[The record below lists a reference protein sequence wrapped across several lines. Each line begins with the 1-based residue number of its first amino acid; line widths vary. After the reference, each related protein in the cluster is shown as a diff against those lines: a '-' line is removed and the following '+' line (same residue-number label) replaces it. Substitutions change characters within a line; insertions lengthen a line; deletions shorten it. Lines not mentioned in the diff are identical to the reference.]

1 MSSTTRTR
9 KAPAAVEGSGKGE
22 DVDVGSTTRIDAL
35 DRPPHTPI
43 ANVIQF
49 FHRSMKRNE
58 QSLPEYQKMYDE
70 GIQVALKYF
79 GE

>member
-1 MSSTTRTR
+1 
-9 KAPAAVEGSGKGE
+9 
-22 DVDVGSTTRIDAL
+22 
-35 DRPPHTPI
+35 
-43 ANVIQF
+43 
-49 FHRSMKRNE
+49 MKRNE